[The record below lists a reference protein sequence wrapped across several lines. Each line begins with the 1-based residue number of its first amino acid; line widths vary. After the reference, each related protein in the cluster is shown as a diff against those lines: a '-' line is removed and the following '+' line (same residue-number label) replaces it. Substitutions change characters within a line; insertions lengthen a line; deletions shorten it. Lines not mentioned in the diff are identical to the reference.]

1 MSCGMVPDGLAFQLG
16 RNGVSLT
23 LSFLSLRHWSISSS
37 QLLAG
42 ALIPAWASIGSLYM
56 RTNRLVK
63 YGSPRSFEPSLLLR
77 LSRLA
82 GGTFPVWS
90 SPPGRG
96 SPPAGRAAPRHRP
109 RLFVCA
115 GIPAPALPGAARVS
129 PVA

>member
-1 MSCGMVPDGLAFQLG
+1 MSCGMVPDGLAFQFG

-63 YGSPRSFEPSLLLR
+63 YGRSEEHTSELQSRLHLVCRLLLEKKKNNKSH
-77 LSRLA
+77 LQVIKCEDP
-82 GGTFPVWS
+82 TV
-90 SPPGRG
+90 
-96 SPPAGRAAPRHRP
+96 
-109 RLFVCA
+109 
-115 GIPAPALPGAARVS
+115 
-129 PVA
+129 

>member
-63 YGSPRSFEPSLLLR
+63 YGSPRGFEPSLLLR
-77 LSRLA
+77 LARVAGPILRLRPA
-82 GGTFPVWS
+82 
-90 SPPGRG
+90 PPGG
-96 SPPAGRAAPRHRP
+96 SSTPT
-109 RLFVCA
+109 
-115 GIPAPALPGAARVS
+115 I
-129 PVA
+129 

>member
-56 RTNRLVK
+56 RTNRLGK
-63 YGSPRSFEPSLLLR
+63 YGSPRSFEPSLLFR
-77 LSRLA
+77 LSRVA
-82 GGTFPVWS
+82 GLILRLGS
-90 SPPGRG
+90 SPPGRP
-96 SPPAGRAAPRHRP
+96 SPPRIKPPPNPRS
-109 RLFVCA
+109 
-115 GIPAPALPGAARVS
+115 RVLLLE
-129 PVA
+129 

>member
-56 RTNRLVK
+56 RTNRLVED
-63 YGSPRSFEPSLLLR
+63 GSARSFGPALLFR
-77 LSRLA
+77 LSGVARLVLPLCSAPA
-82 GGTFPVWS
+82 GG
-90 SPPGRG
+90 
-96 SPPAGRAAPRHRP
+96 ACAAPIRP
-109 RLFVCA
+109 LSDQR
-115 GIPAPALPGAARVS
+115 S
-129 PVA
+129 PLLTLR

>member
-82 GGTFPVWS
+82 GLILRFS
-90 SPPGRG
+90 SSTPGR
-96 SPPAGRAAPRHRP
+96 SST
-109 RLFVCA
+109 
-115 GIPAPALPGAARVS
+115 ARVGAIANQRARLLSSQYLTS
-129 PVA
+129 P

>member
-1 MSCGMVPDGLAFQLG
+1 MSCGIVPDGLAFQLG

-82 GGTFPVWS
+82 GGIFRFSS
-90 SPPGRG
+90 SPPGG
-96 SPPAGRAAPRHRP
+96 SSPPRGRPPSHP
-109 RLFVCA
+109 PPPLFSFY
-115 GIPAPALPGAARVS
+115 ITPP
-129 PVA
+129 